1 MIFKIAAYEE
11 MFTKKLK
18 YILVC
23 AVSLFCAA
31 SVLAQVKQQP
41 LTRELRNFSAQL
53 TKANITFTYPAG
65 FKEIAVPNT
74 PEHPFDYGIASNEDD
89 CEIWFQVRTQ
99 KDNWNEYLKRG
110 DRRITNPDSLYREIG
125 QLQADAFKKGAM
137 ARVIPP
143 FTMKRYNA
151 DLGYTFLVTN
161 LPDAQITKRYKI
173 AMVVV
178 LQKNK
183 VGTVLAVCFANELG
197 PTFFSNLNKASSC
210 LQFNK

>member
-1 MIFKIAAYEE
+1 MKVVIKQ
-11 MFTKKLK
+11 LK
-18 YILVC
+18 HIIILM
-23 AVSLFCAA
+23 ALLF
-31 SVLAQVKQQP
+31 SISPVFAQVKQQP
-41 LTRELRNFSAQL
+41 LTRELRNFSNKL

-74 PEHPFDYGIASNEDD
+74 PEHAFDYGISSNEDD

-99 KDNWNEYLKRG
+99 KDNWNDYLKRG

-125 QLQADAFKKGAM
+125 QLQADAFKSDKPAL
-137 ARVIPP
+137 ARAIPA

-151 DLGYTFLVTN
+151 DLGYTYLLTS
-161 LPDAQITKRYKI
+161 LPDASITKRYKI

-178 LQKNK
+178 IQKNK